1 MKASCSGV
9 CVGNDVV
16 PGMVMLVV
24 VVVVVVLERYW
35 WI

>member
-9 CVGNDVV
+9 CVGNDAV

-24 VVVVVVLERYW
+24 VVVVVERYW